1 MNTTPQNTEELS
13 PLQRAFVT
21 IKELRSRLDT
31 LETATTEP
39 IAIIGMGC
47 RFPGGANDP
56 ESFWQILRDGVD
68 TIQEVPS
75 DRWNVDAYYDSTPE
89 TPGKTYTRQ
98 GGFLSKIDEFDAEFF
113 GLHPREVTSMD
124 PQQRLLLE
132 VSWETLENAG
142 IAPEK
147 LTGSKSGVFLGISVN
162 EYGQQALF
170 DSPTD
175 IDVYAAT
182 GNALSV
188 AAGRLSYSLGWQ
200 GPAMVVETACSSS
213 LVGVHLACQSLRAK
227 ECHLAVAGG
236 VYLMVSPLT
245 TIAMSKL
252 QALSPDGRCKTFD
265 AAADGYGRGEGCGMV
280 LLKRL
285 SDAINDGDNI
295 LALIRGSAVNQDGRS
310 SGLTVPNAKA
320 QQEVIRTALENARV
334 EPGDISYVEAHGTG
348 TSLGDPLEVKA
359 LTEVLRGKNIEAPA
373 LMLGSVKTNI
383 GHLEAGAGIASLIKV
398 VLAMQHGEIPPH
410 LNLTQLNPHISE
422 VGIAIN
428 IPTELTPW
436 LPTKDGKLFAGVSSF
451 AFSGTNS
458 HLILESS
465 HQVKSQKSK
474 ASPLPPFERGDN
486 LERPLHLLTLSA
498 KTDNALK
505 ELKNRYQKYLETAV
519 GTLHG
524 TSLPDICFTANTGR
538 SHFSYRLAVV
548 GESSAEILQQLVNIE
563 IPAESTVKP
572 KIGFLFSGA
581 DSQYINMGRQLFET
595 QPTFRKTLE
604 RCDEI
609 LQPYLKES
617 LLQILYPES
626 EERRPNPPTPFPAR
640 EGGDKKSLSLQERG
654 LDETYSKIA
663 LFSIEYALAEL
674 WKSWGI
680 EPDVVMGQ
688 DVGEYVAACVAGVFS
703 LEDALK
709 LIAKQQTPSEI
720 NYSPPS
726 IGFISHITG
735 KFATRGEIATP
746 DYWQLETQNQINF
759 SASIETMSADGEN
772 IFLEISPNP
781 IWSDMA
787 KQLSLEKIGTWLP
800 SLEKTQSNWQVLLS
814 SLAKVY
820 QLGANIDWS
829 GFDRDYQRQRLQLPT
844 YPFQRQRYWINKTQN
859 HSTTTLGAK
868 LSHPLLDK
876 RLYSPLA
883 EIQFESQFTL
893 DRLPLVNDHRIDGMP
908 VMNLVIYL
916 EMVVAAVQE
925 AFGKLSYHFQD
936 LSISQALIMPEENE
950 PRTVQLIL
958 SSESEDQVS
967 FKIFS
972 LPTETNLTNWV
983 LNASGKV
990 CFDSKTPVETKLSA
1004 ITPEN
1009 YPEKIPSSEFYPM
1022 MMEKMGVKLGKS
1034 CQLLDTVWRK
1044 DWEAIGKIQ
1053 LPENPDTY
1061 KNYLLPLGDID
1072 AWIQTLSVCYP
1083 GELSGMYLL
1092 VEIEKFEFYGHSGQQ
1107 LWAKAKLEL
1116 NKNNEQITQGNL
1128 WLFDDAGTVIGKITN
1143 AKLKRINFETLRRAA
1158 NVAPLEEAKV
1168 SNTGVKPRRQSKIS
1182 PEQVLAIPAKER
1194 CLVLEKYLIEELAL
1208 SLQLNP
1214 SKINSQEPLATMIDS
1229 LMASE
1234 LRSRIETDLQ
1244 VRLPMEDFIGENNI
1258 AKLASAILEKLN
1270 LANLTSSKPLSR
1282 EISEDIEEFVL

>member
-21 IKELRSRLDT
+21 IKELRSRLDAI
-31 LETATTEP
+31 ETATTEP
-39 IAIIGMGC
+39 IAIIGTGC

-75 DRWNVDAYYDSTPE
+75 DRWNVDAYYDPTPE
-89 TPGKTYTRQ
+89 TPGKTYTRK

-132 VSWETLENAG
+132 VSWEALENAG

-236 VYLMVSPLT
+236 VYLMMSPMT
-245 TIAMSKL
+245 TVAMSKL

-320 QQEVIRTALENARV
+320 QQEVIRAALENAKV
-334 EPGDISYVEAHGTG
+334 SPGDISYVEAHGTG

-359 LTEVLRGKNIEAPA
+359 LTEVLRGRNAEAPA

-410 LNLTQLNPHISE
+410 LHLTQLNPHISQ
-422 VGIAIN
+422 VGTAVN
-428 IPTELTPW
+428 IPTKLTPW

-451 AFSGTNS
+451 GFSGTNS
-458 HLILESS
+458 HLILESFNG
-465 HQVKSQKSK
+465 VRSQESGVR
-474 ASPLPPFERGDN
+474 SRGEWPFA
-486 LERPLHLLTLSA
+486 LTERPLHLLTLSA
-498 KTDNALK
+498 KTDTALK
-505 ELKNRYQKYLETAV
+505 ELKNRYQKYLGAHPEV
-519 GTLHG
+519 E
-524 TSLPDICFTANTGR
+524 LPDICFTSNTGR
-538 SHFSYRLAVV
+538 SHFSHRLAVV
-548 GESSAEILQQLVNIE
+548 GESTAEILQQLASFE

-572 KIGFLFSGA
+572 KIAFLFSGI

-609 LQPYLKES
+609 LQPYLQES

-626 EERRPNPPTPFPAR
+626 DERRPNPPTPFPAR
-640 EGGDKKSLSLQERG
+640 EGGDKMPLSLQERG
-654 LDETYSKIA
+654 LERDLDETYTQATLFA
-663 LFSIEYALAEL
+663 LEYALAEL

-703 LEDALK
+703 LEDGIK
-709 LIAKQQTPSEI
+709 LIIKELSPSEVT
-720 NYSPPS
+720 YFPPNIS
-726 IGFISHITG
+726 FISNITG
-735 KFATRGEIATP
+735 KLATQGEIANSE
-746 DYWQLETQNQINF
+746 YWQNSLNKTVKFSDGIQTLYENQYNLF
-759 SASIETMSADGEN
+759 V
-772 IFLEISPNP
+772 EISPQP
-781 IWSDMA
+781 IFDTFA
-787 KQLSLEKIGTWLP
+787 KTANASSQSAQGTWLP
-800 SLEKTQSNWQVLLS
+800 SLDKTKADWEVLLS
-814 SLAKVY
+814 SLAKLY
-820 QLGANIDWS
+820 QLGADIDWE
-829 GFDRDYQRQRLQLPT
+829 GFDIDYQRQRLQLPT
-844 YPFQRQRYWINKTQN
+844 YPFQRQRYWINKTQKQSN
-859 HSTTTLGAK
+859 TILSAQ

-876 RLYSPLA
+876 RLYSPLS
-883 EIQFESQFTL
+883 ETQIESQFVL
-893 DRLPLVNDHRIDGMP
+893 DKLPLVGDHRIGGTP
-908 VMNLVIYL
+908 LVNFVVYL
-916 EMVVAAVQE
+916 EMVVGAVKE
-925 AFGKLSYHFQD
+925 VFGKLSYHFED
-936 LSISQALIMPEENE
+936 VSVSQALIMPESAT
-950 PRTVQLIL
+950 RTVQLIL
-958 SSESEDQVS
+958 NPENENKVS

-972 LPTETNLTNWV
+972 LPTEDDMSVWMLH
-983 LNASGKV
+983 AYGEI
-990 CFDSKTPVETKLSA
+990 CFDKQPLEERKH
-1004 ITPEN
+1004 PEVFLEK
-1009 YPEKIPSSEFYPM
+1009 YPEKISSSEFYPM
-1022 MMEKMGVKLGKS
+1022 VAKLGIKLGKS
-1034 CQLLDTVWRK
+1034 CQLLDTVWRE
-1044 DWEAIGKIQ
+1044 DGEAIAKIK
-1053 LPENPDTY
+1053 LLENS
-1061 KNYLLPLGDID
+1061 NSSNSYLLPLGSID
-1072 AWIQTLSVCYP
+1072 AWIQILSVCFP
-1083 GELSGMYLL
+1083 PEVSDMYLL
-1092 VEIEKFEFYGHSGQQ
+1092 VGLEKFQFYSYSGQQ
-1107 LWAKAKLEL
+1107 LWGRAKIET
-1116 NKNNEQITQGNL
+1116 NGNYEENIQGQL
-1128 WLFDDAGTVIGKITN
+1128 WLFDETGVLVGEITN
-1143 AKLKRINFETLRRAA
+1143 AQLKRVSLETLRRAGQA
-1158 NVAPLEEAKV
+1158 
-1168 SNTGVKPRRQSKIS
+1168 SNSSGKPRRQSNIS
-1182 PEQVLAIPAKER
+1182 PEIVLGTPRKER
-1194 CLVLEKYLIEELAL
+1194 SLVLEKYLIEELAAA
-1208 SLQLNP
+1208 LQLNP
-1214 SKINSQEPLATMIDS
+1214 NKLNSQQLLATIIDS
-1229 LMASE
+1229 LMAFE
-1234 LRSRIETDLQ
+1234 LRKSIETDLSIQ
-1244 VRLPMEDFIGENNI
+1244 LPIEEFLGESNI
-1258 AKLASAILEKLN
+1258 AQLATTILEKLN
-1270 LANLTSSKPLSR
+1270 LANLTLSELSST
-1282 EISEDIEEFVL
+1282 EIEEDMEEIVL

>member
-1 MNTTPQNTEELS
+1 MNTTSQNTEELS

-21 IKELRSRLDT
+21 IKELRSRLDP

-132 VSWETLENAG
+132 VSWEALENAG

-170 DSPTD
+170 DSATD

-200 GPAMVVETACSSS
+200 APAMVVETACSSS
-213 LVGVHLACQSLRAK
+213 LVAVHLACKSLRAK
-227 ECHLAVAGG
+227 ECNLAVAGG

-245 TIAMSKL
+245 TVAMSKL

-320 QQEVIRTALENARV
+320 QQEVIRAALENAKV
-334 EPGDISYVEAHGTG
+334 PPTDISYVEAHGTG

-359 LTEVLRGKNIEAPA
+359 LTEVLRGRNAEAEAPA

-398 VLAMQHGEIPPH
+398 VLAMQHKEIPPH
-410 LNLTQLNPHISE
+410 LNLTQLNPYISQ
-422 VGIAIN
+422 VGTAIN
-428 IPTELTPW
+428 IPTKLTPW
-436 LPTKDGKLFAGVSSF
+436 LPTKDGKLFAGISSF
-451 AFSGTNS
+451 GFSGTNS
-458 HLILESS
+458 HLILESFNEEE
-465 HQVKSQKSK
+465 

-505 ELKNRYQKYLETAV
+505 ELKNRYQKYLGAAV
-519 GTLHG
+519 GTFHG
-524 TSLPDICFTANTGR
+524 TSLQDICFTSNTGR

-548 GESSAEILQQLVNIE
+548 GESPAEILQQLATIE
-563 IPAESTVKP
+563 IYAESTVKP
-572 KIGFLFSGA
+572 KIAFLFSGV
-581 DSQYINMGRQLFET
+581 DFQYINMGRQLFET

-604 RCDEI
+604 SCDEI
-609 LQPYLKES
+609 IRPYLKDS
-617 LLQILYPES
+617 LLQILYPEAD
-626 EERRPNPPTPFPAR
+626 EGRPNPLIRFPAT

-654 LDETYSKIA
+654 LERGLDETYA
-663 LFSIEYALAEL
+663 QVTLFAIEYALAEL

-703 LEDALK
+703 LEDGLK
-709 LIAKQQTPSEI
+709 LIIKELTPSEVT
-720 NYSPPS
+720 YSPPNIS
-726 IGFISHITG
+726 FISNLTG
-735 KFATRGEIATP
+735 KLATQGEIANSE
-746 DYWQLETQNQINF
+746 YWQNHINNTVKF
-759 SASIETMSADGEN
+759 SDGIQTLYEHEYN
-772 IFLEISPNP
+772 LFVEISPQP
-781 IWSDMA
+781 IFDTFA
-787 KQLSLEKIGTWLP
+787 KTVKTSPQLKQGDWLP
-800 SLEKTQSNWQVLLS
+800 SLDETKADWEVLLS
-814 SLAKVY
+814 SLAKLY

-844 YPFQRQRYWINKTQN
+844 YPFQRQRYWINRTQKSSN
-859 HSTTTLGAK
+859 TILSAQ

-876 RLYSPLA
+876 RLYSPLP
-883 EIQFESQFTL
+883 ETQIESQFVL
-893 DRLPLVNDHRIDGMP
+893 DKLPLVSDHRINGMP
-908 VMNLVIYL
+908 LVNFVVYL
-916 EMVVAAVQE
+916 EMVVAAVKE
-925 AFGKLSYHFQD
+925 VFGKLSYHFED
-936 LSISQALIMPEENE
+936 VSVAQALIMPESET
-950 PRTVQLIL
+950 RIVQLIL
-958 SSESEDQVS
+958 SPESEDKVS

-972 LPTETNLTNWV
+972 LPTDDDMTAWIV
-983 LNASGKV
+983 HASGKI
-990 CFDSKTPVETKLSA
+990 CFNDQPLVEIKHPE
-1004 ITPEN
+1004 IYPEN
-1009 YPEKIPSSEFYPM
+1009 YPEKILGSEFYPM
-1022 MMEKMGVKLGKS
+1022 IEKRGIKLGKS
-1034 CQLLDTVWRK
+1034 CQLLDTVWRQ
-1044 DWEAIGKIQ
+1044 DGEAIAQIK
-1053 LPENPDTY
+1053 LLENS
-1061 KNYLLPLGDID
+1061 NSSNSYLLPLGSID
-1072 AWIQTLSVCYP
+1072 AWIQILSVCFP
-1083 GELSGMYLL
+1083 AELPDMYLL
-1092 VEIEKFEFYGHSGQQ
+1092 VGLENFQFYSYSGQQ
-1107 LWAKAKLEL
+1107 LFGRAKLET
-1116 NKNNEQITQGNL
+1116 NGNYEETIQGNL
-1128 WLFDDAGTVIGKITN
+1128 WLFDETGVLVGEITN
-1143 AKLKRINFETLRRAA
+1143 AQLKRVSFETLRRAEQA
-1158 NVAPLEEAKV
+1158 
-1168 SNTGVKPRRQSKIS
+1168 SNSSSKPRRKSNIS
-1182 PEQVLAIPAKER
+1182 PEIVLANPVKQR
-1194 CLVLEKYLIEELAL
+1194 SLVLEKYLIEELAIA
-1208 SLQLNP
+1208 LQLNP
-1214 SKINSQEPLATMIDS
+1214 SKLNSQQPLATIIDS
-1229 LMASE
+1229 LMAFE
-1234 LRSRIETDLQ
+1234 LRKAIETDLQ
-1244 VRLPMEDFIGENNI
+1244 IQLPIEEFLGESNIG
-1258 AKLASAILEKLN
+1258 KLATTILEKLN
-1270 LANLTSSKPLSR
+1270 LANLTLSELSST
-1282 EISEDIEEFVL
+1282 EIQEDMEEIVL